1 MKDKC
6 DDRIKADQK
15 KLRRQDQGEIEM
27 TESKGGRGM
36 ERFNTELEE
45 LKKKQKELESRYS
58 GIGTIRFLMFLV
70 MAGGLIVGLYDS
82 NIPFLIAGILA
93 VVAFVFLVFKHGKLN
108 EQLEY
113 NKAKV
118 IVYER
123 YLKRYDDSWKEFEED
138 CQKLA
143 DIGEIPVIIGGSD
156 VWQIMRYL
164 SLWVKIRSISLS
176 A

>member
-138 CQKLA
+138 
-143 DIGEIPVIIGGSD
+143 GSE
-156 VWQIMRYL
+156 YL
-164 SLWVKIRSISLS
+164 TDEDLV

>member
-27 TESKGGRGM
+27 TESKGGRSM

-113 NKAKV
+113 NRAKV

-138 CQKLA
+138 GSEYLTDEDLVAKDL
-143 DIGEIPVIIGGSD
+143 DIMGKN
-156 VWQIMRYL
+156 
-164 SLWVKIRSISLS
+164 SLYQFMCV
-176 A
+176 AVT